1 MEASRC
7 LMSQGAQV
15 GEQATDFGTDF
26 IDVTDIRLSDLD
38 GVEESGLTLALRR
51 LLSEEDSGPVAG
63 FTSSI

>member
-1 MEASRC
+1 
-7 LMSQGAQV
+7 MSQGAQV
-15 GEQATDFGTDF
+15 GEQATDFGTDL

-38 GVEESGLTLALRR
+38 EVGESSLAHALRR